1 MPGMNEWDVSAAQ
14 LQKTHG
20 YAARTDYHK
29 DFEQA
34 RKAGEL
40 AREIMRL
47 ARSTLLIHMRFM
59 ESALV
64 RLAHGDETVTAEM
77 ATDGRFLYYNSLH
90 VCRSFKRESS
100 LPARDY
106 MHLTLHCVFRHMF
119 IGKGVNTDLWDLACD
134 IAAES
139 VINSLNIKALYASR
153 QEKQG
158 WLIKKLRDELP
169 RLTAERIYRWL
180 IDQELPEQEIGR
192 IRGYFYADD
201 HRVWYNTAEE
211 MRGGGNGERTS
222 AEIPG
227 TEPDMGDM
235 NADGDFTAPPEDG
248 EGEEQSASGG
258 RDTGERRNS
267 GDEGEGMSGRENQE
281 MGDKKAMSPQETER
295 MWKDI
300 SERIQVDLDTA
311 SNSFGESAGD
321 FVAALGEVNREKVDY
336 AAFLRRFAVLGENVQ
351 INDDEF
357 DYVFYTYGMKLY
369 GRMPLIEP
377 LEYKEVKRVREF
389 VIALD
394 TSESVAGE
402 LVQTF
407 VNKTW
412 NILKQTDNFF
422 TKVNVHIIQC
432 GAKVEED
439 VRITSQDEFDA
450 YMQRMVLRGFGGT
463 DFRPVFKHVDELVA
477 QHEFSNFKGLIYF
490 TDGYGTF
497 PAMPPE
503 YESAFVFVDNGREIP
518 DVPPWAVK
526 ILMTRTDIENLTDR

>member
-64 RLAHGDETVTAEM
+64 RLAHGDETATAEM

-192 IRGYFYADD
+192 IRSYFYADD
-201 HRVWYNTAEE
+201 HQVWYNTAEK

-258 RDTGERRNS
+258 RDTGELRNS

>member
-77 ATDGRFLYYNSLH
+77 ATDDRFLYYNSLH

-139 VINSLNIKALYASR
+139 IINSLNIKALYASR

-158 WLIKKLRDELP
+158 WLIRKLRDELP

-192 IRGYFYADD
+192 IRSYFYADD

-311 SNSFGESAGD
+311 SNSFGESAVD

-497 PAMPPE
+497 AAMPPE
-503 YESAFVFVDNGREIP
+503 YESVFVFVDNGREIP

>member
-77 ATDGRFLYYNSLH
+77 ATDGHFLYYNSLH

-139 VINSLNIKALYASR
+139 IINSLNIKALYASR

-158 WLIKKLRDELP
+158 WLIRKLRDELP

-180 IDQELPEQEIGR
+180 IDQELPEHEIGR

-201 HRVWYNTAEE
+201 HRVWYNPAEE

-267 GDEGEGMSGRENQE
+267 SDEGEGMSGRENQE

-503 YESAFVFVDNGREIP
+503 YESVFVFVDNGREIP

>member
-1 MPGMNEWDVSAAQ
+1 MPGMNEWDVSAEQ

-158 WLIKKLRDELP
+158 WLIRKLRDELP

-180 IDQELPEQEIGR
+180 IDQELPEQ
-192 IRGYFYADD
+192 IRLHTHSPQFPANEADFLFITD
-201 HRVWYNTAEE
+201 PSQMEAAFSQAKCGTLENPHA
-211 MRGGGNGERTS
+211 S
-222 AEIPG
+222 ATLFI
-227 TEPDMGDM
+227 
-235 NADGDFTAPPEDG
+235 
-248 EGEEQSASGG
+248 
-258 RDTGERRNS
+258 RDTG
-267 GDEGEGMSGRENQE
+267 
-281 MGDKKAMSPQETER
+281 PETEKLR
-295 MWKDI
+295 LSGPGIKDSLECFV
-300 SERIQVDLDTA
+300 SETARRALSLRDAQQYEYPQGVDL
-311 SNSFGESAGD
+311 
-321 FVAALGEVNREKVDY
+321 
-336 AAFLRRFAVLGENVQ
+336 VL
-351 INDDEF
+351 IKPD
-357 DYVFYTYGMKLY
+357 
-369 GRMPLIEP
+369 
-377 LEYKEVKRVREF
+377 
-389 VIALD
+389 
-394 TSESVAGE
+394 
-402 LVQTF
+402 
-407 VNKTW
+407 
-412 NILKQTDNFF
+412 
-422 TKVNVHIIQC
+422 
-432 GAKVEED
+432 
-439 VRITSQDEFDA
+439 
-450 YMQRMVLRGFGGT
+450 
-463 DFRPVFKHVDELVA
+463 
-477 QHEFSNFKGLIYF
+477 
-490 TDGYGTF
+490 GTF
-497 PAMPPE
+497 
-503 YESAFVFVDNGREIP
+503 FC
-518 DVPPWAVK
+518 VPRLVRK
-526 ILMTRTDIENLTDR
+526 EG

>member
-1 MPGMNEWDVSAAQ
+1 MPGMNEWDVSTAQ

-139 VINSLNIKALYASR
+139 IINSLNIKALYASR

-158 WLIKKLRDELP
+158 WLIRKLRDELP
-169 RLTAERIYRWL
+169 RFTAERIYRWL

-192 IRGYFYADD
+192 IRSYFYADD
-201 HRVWYNTAEE
+201 HRMWYNPAEE
-211 MRGGGNGERTS
+211 MRGGGNGERTERRDSRHRAGYGRHERRRRLSPPRPRTGKGRNRAHPAGATPAS
-222 AEIPG
+222 AEIQA
-227 TEPDMGDM
+227 TR
-235 NADGDFTAPPEDG
+235 A
-248 EGEEQSASGG
+248 
-258 RDTGERRNS
+258 R
-267 GDEGEGMSGRENQE
+267 GMSGRENQE

-389 VIALD
+389 VH
-394 TSESVAGE
+394 SAGHLRVRLRAR
-402 LVQTF
+402 LVPD
-407 VNKTW
+407 
-412 NILKQTDNFF
+412 LRKQD
-422 TKVNVHIIQC
+422 
-432 GAKVEED
+432 VEHTQAD
-439 VRITSQDEFDA
+439 GQLLHQGKRPHHPVR
-450 YMQRMVLRGFGGT
+450 RKGRRG
-463 DFRPVFKHVDELVA
+463 RAHN
-477 QHEFSNFKGLIYF
+477 QS
-490 TDGYGTF
+490 
-497 PAMPPE
+497 
-503 YESAFVFVDNGREIP
+503 GR
-518 DVPPWAVK
+518 V
-526 ILMTRTDIENLTDR
+526 